1 MAGFRGVLI
10 GSLKR
15 KLDRGFLLK
24 VDRLGEVWENNKAHN
39 PKAAVGK
46 ELVIVIRP
54 ESPGERFR
62 QTLRKLEIGQ
72 KVLVEVFHSDG
83 NQLTAIE
90 QFKAID

>member
-1 MAGFRGVLI
+1 MLI

-24 VDRLGEVWENNKAHN
+24 VDRLGEVWENNKADK

-46 ELVIVIRP
+46 EVMILIRP
-54 ESPGERFR
+54 EGLGERFR
-62 QTLRKLEIGQ
+62 QTLRTLEIGQ
-72 KVLVEVFHSDG
+72 KVLGEVVHSDG
-83 NQLTAIE
+83 NRLTAIE

>member
-1 MAGFRGVLI
+1 MLI

-24 VDRLGEVWENNKAHN
+24 VDKLGEVWENNKADN

-46 ELVIVIRP
+46 EVVITIRP
-54 ESPGERFR
+54 EGLGERFR

-72 KVLVEVFHSDG
+72 KVLVEVFHSGG